1 MGELETMETWQT
13 RARGTNED
21 EYQIYLDCAN
31 DGKGGDIM
39 VKKDGKLRKKI
50 NTIIY
55 GSKSEGLY
63 WNQRKRARKTYEEIG
78 TDEGLNKETLSR
90 YTYYMMKRW
99 GGSEELKWDMLLNGQ
114 IVLRWG

>member
-1 MGELETMETWQT
+1 MIKFLTKAGILEIENIKQVFFKEW
-13 RARGTNED
+13 G
-21 EYQIYLDCAN
+21 LC
-31 DGKGGDIM
+31 GDIM